1 MRGST
6 LLVSRNKINIGN
18 VKFQDI
24 IEENTFMLY
33 RNYNKK
39 FENEKIFQ
47 KYKDLIIVIDGVIL
61 NSKELVNKYAGINLA
76 ETIYKMFQSNG
87 IGFVDELRGNFYGFI
102 YEEKSNTWYA
112 FTNHLGNKPLYY
124 YYYKER
130 EIFCVSSDLFD
141 IVSIMKKLNIRV
153 ELDEL
158 GAYYMLTF
166 GYMLMDTTMISE
178 VKKVEPGTILTY
190 VDKKLSKEEYY
201 FIDNED
207 YINDSE
213 DKIISNMYELF
224 NISIDQSFRKDV
236 ENGYKHIS
244 YLSGGLDSRMIG
256 IVAKEMGYD
265 NITTL
270 TFAEN
275 NSRDEKIARSIA
287 ADYKFE
293 NIFKSLNNGN
303 FLNKIEEAVDANF
316 GQIIYSG
323 AVHLLDATNSINLEP
338 YGFLYN
344 GNLADVMHGD
354 YIEGLE
360 HTKPSLS
367 NWAYSSRL
375 LNKVDF
381 VQDRII
387 KKYGNEEKFAIYNRG
402 VNAIYNGS
410 ISMLDTMETCEPY
423 THQDIVKYFTK
434 MPPKY
439 KYKEALFLKMIQKYY
454 PKATDY
460 KWQKWNVKPT
470 SFNTKFMMTFFG
482 KVYRVLDGKIQSLT
496 TQSNNMNPFDKWYE
510 NNEQLREFVTLYL
523 KENINYLD
531 KYPGLKKDCIMILD
545 NGKLIEKTQVMT
557 LIQFIK
563 RINEV

>member
-6 LLVSRNKINIGN
+6 LLVSRNKVNLEN
-18 VKFQDI
+18 VKFQSI
-24 IEENTFMLY
+24 IEEDTFMLY

-47 KYKDLIIVIDGVIL
+47 KHKDLIIVIDGVIL
-61 NSKELVNKYAGINLA
+61 NSKELVNKYAGINLT

-87 IGFVDELRGNFYGFI
+87 IRFVDELRGNFYGFI

-124 YYYKER
+124 YYNKER

-141 IVSIMKKLNIRV
+141 IVSIMKKLNIQV

-213 DKIISNMYELF
+213 DKIISNMYEFF

-510 NNEQLREFVTLYL
+510 NNEQLREFITLYL

>member
-124 YYYKER
+124 YYNKER

-141 IVSIMKKLNIRV
+141 IVSIMKKINIQV

-375 LNKVDF
+375 LNKVEF

>member
-124 YYYKER
+124 YYNKER

-141 IVSIMKKLNIRV
+141 IVSIMKKLNIQV

-375 LNKVDF
+375 LNKVEF

-523 KENINYLD
+523 RENINYLD

>member
-6 LLVSRNKINIGN
+6 LLVSRNKVNLEN
-18 VKFQDI
+18 VKFQSI
-24 IEENTFMLY
+24 IEEDTFMLY

-47 KYKDLIIVIDGVIL
+47 KHKDLIIVIDGVIL
-61 NSKELVNKYAGINLA
+61 NSKELVNKYAGINLT

-124 YYYKER
+124 YYNKER

-141 IVSIMKKLNIRV
+141 IVSIMKKLNIQV

-375 LNKVDF
+375 LNKVEF

-482 KVYRVLDGKIQSLT
+482 KVYRVLDGKLQSLT

>member
-6 LLVSRNKINIGN
+6 LLVSRNKVNLEN
-18 VKFQDI
+18 VKFQSI
-24 IEENTFMLY
+24 IEEDTFMLY

-47 KYKDLIIVIDGVIL
+47 KHKDLIIVIDGVIL
-61 NSKELVNKYAGINLA
+61 NSKELVNKYAGINLT

-87 IGFVDELRGNFYGFI
+87 IRFVDELRGNFYGFI

-124 YYYKER
+124 YYNKER

-141 IVSIMKKLNIRV
+141 IVSIMKKLNIQV

-213 DKIISNMYELF
+213 DKIISNMYEFF

>member
-124 YYYKER
+124 YYNKER

-141 IVSIMKKLNIRV
+141 IVSIMKKLNIQV

-275 NSRDEKIARSIA
+275 NSRDEKI
-287 ADYKFE
+287 
-293 NIFKSLNNGN
+293 
-303 FLNKIEEAVDANF
+303 EEAVDANF

-375 LNKVDF
+375 LNKVEF

>member
-124 YYYKER
+124 YYNKER

-141 IVSIMKKLNIRV
+141 IVSIMKKLNIQV

-244 YLSGGLDSRMIG
+244 YLSGGLDSRIIG

-375 LNKVDF
+375 LNKVEF

>member
-24 IEENTFMLY
+24 IEEDTFMLY

-124 YYYKER
+124 YYNKER

-141 IVSIMKKLNIRV
+141 IVSIMKKLNIQV

-375 LNKVDF
+375 LNKVEF

>member
-124 YYYKER
+124 YYNKER

-141 IVSIMKKLNIRV
+141 IVSIMKKLNIQV

-375 LNKVDF
+375 LNKVEF

>member
-47 KYKDLIIVIDGVIL
+47 KHKDLIIVIDGVIL

-124 YYYKER
+124 YYNKER

-141 IVSIMKKLNIRV
+141 IVSIMKKLNIQV

-375 LNKVDF
+375 LNKVEF

-460 KWQKWNVKPT
+460 KWQKWNIKPT

>member
-6 LLVSRNKINIGN
+6 LLVSRNKVNLEN
-18 VKFQDI
+18 VKFQSI
-24 IEENTFMLY
+24 IEEDTFMLY

-124 YYYKER
+124 YYNKER

-141 IVSIMKKLNIRV
+141 IVSIMKKLNIQV

-375 LNKVDF
+375 LNKVEF

-523 KENINYLD
+523 RENINYLD

>member
-124 YYYKER
+124 YYNKER

-141 IVSIMKKLNIRV
+141 IVSIMKKLNIQV

-224 NISIDQSFRKDV
+224 NISIDQSFRKDL

-375 LNKVDF
+375 LNKVEF

>member
-6 LLVSRNKINIGN
+6 LLVSRNKVNLEN
-18 VKFQDI
+18 VKFQSI
-24 IEENTFMLY
+24 IEEDTFMLY

-124 YYYKER
+124 YYNKER

-141 IVSIMKKLNIRV
+141 IVSIMKKLNIQV

>member
-61 NSKELVNKYAGINLA
+61 KSKELVNKYAGINLA

-124 YYYKER
+124 YYNKER

-375 LNKVDF
+375 LNKVEF